1 MLKYFLRPVT
11 GRGAWLCAAAN
22 AGEEMKSLT
31 KVFESILLVG
41 QIGFSLITPPLVF
54 VWLAHLAQSRLGW
67 GTWVMVAAIVIGILT
82 GIVSVYRTVLPLLKE
97 RGGEKPKGRSFN
109 DHI

>member
-1 MLKYFLRPVT
+1 MLLRSVARGICLCGVAGT
-11 GRGAWLCAAAN
+11 GENMR
-22 AGEEMKSLT
+22 SLT

-67 GTWVMVAAIVIGILT
+67 GAWVMVAAIVVGILIGIA
-82 GIVSVYRTVLPLLKE
+82 SVYRTVLPLLKE